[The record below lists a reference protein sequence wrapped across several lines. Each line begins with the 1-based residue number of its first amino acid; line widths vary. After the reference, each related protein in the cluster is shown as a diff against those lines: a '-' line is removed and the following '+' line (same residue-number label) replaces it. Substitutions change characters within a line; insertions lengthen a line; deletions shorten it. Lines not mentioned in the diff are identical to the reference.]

1 MLRGQG
7 GHGVGHAL
15 NIPLTPPNDAARRL
29 AYRKALEQVNTVV
42 PLPKVMDR
50 TAMPELEE
58 APLARNPAQEAAV
71 CPERSY
77 SHHLSRESS
86 LAWMLLI
93 SEALIMESI
102 GRRRWR
108 LGRR

>member
-1 MLRGQG
+1 MLWGQG

-71 CPERSY
+71 SHKQSY
-77 SHHLSRESS
+77 RQS
-86 LAWMLLI
+86 LPRIFTCVGVLWI
-93 SEALIMESI
+93 SKALIMESI
-102 GRRRWR
+102 GRRWP
-108 LGRR
+108 LARR